1 MAKGVWI
8 VAEARD
14 GAYRKVSFE
23 IASAARKLADEL
35 GDEVCAVLCGS
46 GIEGK
51 AAELGKYGVDK
62 VYVAD
67 NPALEPYTTDAH
79 AAAVAKIVKEKGPA
93 ILLLGASV
101 QGKDLAAR
109 LVGKLATGL
118 ATDCTGLKIEGG
130 KLIAVRPMYAGK
142 CFGEVAFEATPA
154 MASLRPNVF
163 AIVENAKAGA
173 VEKFDPALD
182 AGQIKTKVAEIAKDT
197 SGKIELTEANII
209 VSGGRGM
216 KGPENYTML
225 EDLAKVLGA
234 AVGAS
239 RAAVDAGWRPADGPG
254 RPDGQDRV
262 AEPLHRLRY
271 FRRHS
276 ASGRHELLEVHR
288 RHQQGPR
295 GPHLPEGGL
304 RDRRRPLQGRA
315 GSDGSGEEDSCIR
328 LKSGAGLPQGPAP
341 LHHL

>member
-23 IASAARKLADEL
+23 IASAARKLADQL

-67 NPALEPYTTDAH
+67 NAALEPYTTDAH
-79 AAAVAKIVKEKGPA
+79 AAAVAKIVKEKDPA
-93 ILLLGASV
+93 ILLFGASV
-101 QGKDLAAR
+101 QGKDLSAR

-118 ATDCTGLKIEGG
+118 ATDCTDLKIEGG

-182 AGQIKTKVAEIAKDT
+182 AGQLKTKVAEVAKDT

-216 KGPENYTML
+216 KGPENFPML

-239 RAAVDAGWRPADGPG
+239 RAAVDAGWRPVNDQV
-254 RPDGQDRV
+254 GQTGKTV
-262 AEPLHRLRY
+262 SPNLYIAC
-271 FRRHS
+271 
-276 ASGRHELLEVHR
+276 G
-288 RHQQGPR
+288 
-295 GPHLPEGGL
+295 
-304 RDRRRPLQGRA
+304 
-315 GSDGSGEEDSCIR
+315 I
-328 LKSGAGLPQGPAP
+328 SGAIQHLAGMSSSKFIVAINKDPEAP
-341 LHHL
+341 IFQRADYGIVDDLFKVVPEVTAAAKKILA